1 MNQHYQF
8 CKPNFRLLG
17 ILFGGLL
24 IGIPAI
30 PQISVAQQTTPKVN
44 PCPRI
49 FYEEPHNNQVVV
61 PEGCPPNAYTQRLGV
76 GGGVDTDTTLERETS
91 IQPQGSSVNPQVV
104 PSIETRQKPIA
115 IVTPATVGRVN
126 VRLKNDTNTRITY
139 QAIGQTAPRVLRQG
153 EEFLLRDLPTPI
165 TITVVR
171 QDNGFLQFTPVS
183 SSDGTLVVSLDE
195 TTKFGDNQGALLI
208 QEDGEVFLN

>member
-1 MNQHYQF
+1 MSQHYQLR
-8 CKPNFRLLG
+8 KPNFRLLG

-61 PEGCPPNAYTQRLGV
+61 PVGCPPNAYTQRLGV
-76 GGGVDTDTTLERETS
+76 GGGVDTTVQSETS
-91 IQPQGSSVNPQVV
+91 TQPQGSSVNPQVV
-104 PSIETRQKPIA
+104 PFPESRQKPIA
-115 IVTPATVGRVN
+115 IITPAVVGRVN

-153 EEFLLRDLPTPI
+153 EEYLLRNLPTPI
-165 TITVVR
+165 TITMVR
-171 QDNGFLQFTPVS
+171 EDNGFLKVIPMS
-183 SSDGTLVVSLDE
+183 SSEGTLEVSLDE
-195 TTKFGDNQGALLI
+195 TSSFGDNQGALRI